1 MVKAEVL
8 LVGEDIS
15 RLLRQ
20 VRSHI
25 INCLLNHFQNAF
37 GKLDV
42 DMLTST
48 PRHRTIK
55 RETRSETTR
64 QQTIKCEKW
73 AETPL
78 QQTIKYEKWT
88 PHDQTIK
95 DEKWSETLH
104 NQTIKDEKWSETPR
118 DQTIKDEKWA
128 ETSRDQTISSTKS
141 GRSNTIGEILVVG
154 GFFPSNSREAIAGD
168 K

>member
-1 MVKAEVL
+1 M
-8 LVGEDIS
+8 
-15 RLLRQ
+15 
-20 VRSHI
+20 RSHI
-25 INCLLNHFQNAF
+25 INCLLNNFQNAF

-55 RETRSETTR
+55 RETWSETTR
-64 QQTIKCEKW
+64 
-73 AETPL
+73 L
-78 QQTIKYEKWT
+78 QTIKYENLS
-88 PHDQTIK
+88 PLNQTIK
-95 DEKWSETLH
+95 DEKWSETLR
-104 NQTIKDEKWSETPR
+104 NQTIKDAKWSETPL

-154 GFFPSNSREAIAGD
+154 GFFPSDTREAIAGD